1 MLLLFGLTL
10 LPHLVF
16 GLQKVFDLDANQP
29 TNDLLEAAYN
39 ARIMKSCR
47 SCQAIL
53 LPLKQLAT
61 IGDDSFVSA
70 MVKICKARKVGNHKR
85 HIFYLLNKK
94 KQIILKS
101 HDFEKIIDNI
111 RP

>member
-1 MLLLFGLTL
+1 MMLLLFGLTL
-10 LPHLVF
+10 LPQLVL
-16 GLQKVFDLDANQP
+16 GLQKVFNLDYNEP

-70 MVKICKARKVGNHKR
+70 MVKIFKARKVGNHIR
-85 HIFYLLNKK
+85 QMTLL
-94 KQIILKS
+94 
-101 HDFEKIIDNI
+101 
-111 RP
+111 

>member
-1 MLLLFGLTL
+1 MMLLLFGLTL
-10 LPHLVF
+10 LPQLVL
-16 GLQKVFDLDANQP
+16 GLQKVFNFDYNEP

-39 ARIMKSCR
+39 ARVMKSCR

-70 MVKICKARKVGNHKR
+70 MVKICKARKVGNHIR
-85 HIFYLLNKK
+85 QMILL
-94 KQIILKS
+94 
-101 HDFEKIIDNI
+101 
-111 RP
+111 